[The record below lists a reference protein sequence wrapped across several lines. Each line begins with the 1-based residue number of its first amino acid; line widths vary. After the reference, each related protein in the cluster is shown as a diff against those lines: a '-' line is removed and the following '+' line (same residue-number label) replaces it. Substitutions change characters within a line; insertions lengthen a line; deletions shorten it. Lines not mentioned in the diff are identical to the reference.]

1 MLLASSIAELVEHKD
16 SKFSSLRHLFIQP
29 QECIVEKFEEVVEF
43 FSLDIEDELES
54 ATDKTIN
61 LVVEIN
67 NLWESLPIT
76 FEDLLETS
84 EIDSGFELLACTG
97 VGTRFWD
104 NYRLTDFGLLSV
116 PLLPYTESFYE
127 EAYSVLEK
135 LRIAKRKV
143 FFAEFSDTR
152 KSA

>member
-16 SKFSSLRHLFIQP
+16 SKFSSLFIQP
-29 QECIVEKFEEVVEF
+29 QECIVEKFEEVVES
-43 FSLDIEDELES
+43 FSLDIEEELES

-104 NYRLTDFGLLSV
+104 NYHLTDFGLLSV

-127 EAYSVLEK
+127 EAYSILEK

-143 FFAEFSDTR
+143 FFAEFSDMR